1 METLKNIVLFTS
13 LALSLLGNNPPQ
25 NKNMNRRET
34 SVTQVNAAVDYL
46 IENNV
51 NLIKPLNEI
60 NVFVLRLLK
69 LTPKIS

>member
-25 NKNMNRRET
+25 NKTMNRRET
-34 SVTQVNAAVDYL
+34 SVKQVNAAVDYL

>member
-1 METLKNIVLFTS
+1 
-13 LALSLLGNNPPQ
+13 
-25 NKNMNRRET
+25 MNRRET
-34 SVTQVNAAVDYL
+34 SVTQVNAAVNYL